1 MNDKIKQLAE
11 QAGIKRVDLHYTEE
25 QPPYTIVSYRGSPD
39 NPDPLAKFAELIVK
53 ECARL
58 NRLQS
63 YELSG
68 VVVDTEDGHG
78 FDSVCLN
85 TVKRVEQ
92 YLAGNDLL
100 KHFGVEE

>member
-1 MNDKIKQLAE
+1 MNKRIRQLALDV
-11 QAGIKRVDLHYTEE
+11 GIGFTLWDDSGREMIDNYTPEE
-25 QPPYTIVSYRGSPD
+25 Y
-39 NPDPLAKFAELIVK
+39 LEKFAELIVK
-53 ECARL
+53 ECAKL
-58 NRLQS
+58 NRTQS

>member
-1 MNDKIKQLAE
+1 MNEKIKALADECGLTIDSNSPEATWKEIEFFAE
-11 QAGIKRVDLHYTEE
+11 Q
-25 QPPYTIVSYRGSPD
+25 IVQ
-39 NPDPLAKFAELIVK
+39 
-53 ECARL
+53 ECAKL
-58 NRLQS
+58 NRTQS

>member
-1 MNDKIKQLAE
+1 MNEKIKELALD
-11 QAGIKRVDLHYTEE
+11 AGIGFTLWDDSGRAMIDNYTPEE
-25 QPPYTIVSYRGSPD
+25 R
-39 NPDPLAKFAELIVK
+39 LAKFAELIVR
-53 ECARL
+53 ECAKL
-58 NRLQS
+58 NRTQS